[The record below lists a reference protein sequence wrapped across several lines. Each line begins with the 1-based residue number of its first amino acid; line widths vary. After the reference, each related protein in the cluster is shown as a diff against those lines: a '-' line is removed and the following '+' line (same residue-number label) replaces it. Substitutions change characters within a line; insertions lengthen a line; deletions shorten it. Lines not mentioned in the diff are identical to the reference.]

1 MPAAVFHNDTALS
14 FAYAINA
21 AQDTFT
27 INRDEAGNRTDG
39 FLKDSA
45 KVVTRVPV
53 NMTLAA
59 LATIETVV
67 KAILTAVF
75 AILYP
80 ITDVPFNYFK
90 DATTLAGRATKEALK
105 GILGFASAKPEIKVE
120 KEIIEA
126 DVVTTEAPVIEEEE
140 SEEEEEIVEE
150 RSYIQKGQDFV
161 NSLSTRQKV
170 IGGLLLT
177 AGLVITTGPTLN
189 TASTLLNNVGN
200 GLKESGRT
208 LGCGIP
214 QNAWNLLDRVTPDFV
229 TNNNITNWIGTT
241 GIANRLTNLCA
252 TQCRLICA

>member
-14 FAYAINA
+14 FAYAINK

-27 INRDEAGNRTDG
+27 INRDAEGNRTDG

-53 NMTLAA
+53 NMTLAV

-90 DATTLAGRATKEALK
+90 DATSLAGRATKEAFK
-105 GILGFASAKPEIKVE
+105 GILGFASAKPVITVT

-126 DVVTTEAPVIEEEE
+126 DVVTLEQPEVEEEE
-140 SEEEEEIVEE
+140 CEEEEEIVED
-150 RSYIQKGQDFV
+150 RSYFQRGQDFV
-161 NSLSTRQKV
+161 NSLTTKQKIAGAV
-170 IGGLLLT
+170 LLGL
-177 AGLVITTGPTLN
+177 GLYALPGPFLRGVN
-189 TASTLLNNVGN
+189 TFVTDSFKNVGN
-200 GLKESGRT
+200 LSCGVTQNTGNLANKLSFGY
-208 LGCGIP
+208 LGD
-214 QNAWNLLDRVTPDFV
+214 NR
-229 TNNNITNWIGTT
+229 ITNWVANTN
-241 GIANRLTNLCA
+241 IAASLTNLCA
-252 TQCRLICA
+252 